1 MKVELNVNPIESWAK
16 GAHKPLIIAGPC
28 SAETPEQLLATAKQ
42 LKELN
47 KVDILRA
54 GIWKPRTRPNA
65 FEGAGVEGL
74 QWLADVKKELNMPIG
89 TEVANPQHIE
99 EALKYG
105 VDVLWVGAR
114 TTVSP
119 FAVQE
124 MADALAGVKNATVL
138 VKNPTHPELGLWI
151 GAFERFYRAGVRNL
165 AAIHRGFST
174 IDKSKY
180 RNVPTWQIPIE
191 LKRIAPQI
199 PIICDPSHI
208 GGKRDLIFDLSQK
221 AMDLGMDGL
230 MIETHIDPDKA
241 WSDADQQ
248 VTPAR
253 LNEILSQLNIR
264 TTTSNDQI
272 FNDHLEELRE
282 KIDNVDREL
291 IEIMAQRMAIV
302 EKIGEYKRQNNVTT
316 FQVKRWDE
324 IMKNRTELAKKM
336 NLTESYVT
344 EIFKIIHEESIR
356 KQTEIMTKATETS
369 KA

>member
-1 MKVELNVNPIESWAK
+1 MKVELNVNPIETWAK
-16 GAHKPLIIAGPC
+16 TKHKPLIIAGPC
-28 SAETPEQLLATAKQ
+28 SAETPEQLMSTAKL
-42 LKELN
+42 LKDLG

-65 FEGAGVEGL
+65 FEGSGEEGL
-74 QWLADVKKELNMPIG
+74 KWLADVKKELGIMIG

-99 EALKYG
+99 LALKYG
-105 VDVLWVGAR
+105 VDVLWIGAR

-119 FAVQE
+119 FAIQE
-124 MADALAGVKNATVL
+124 MADAMQGVTDKAVL
-138 VKNPTHPELGLWI
+138 IKNPTHPELGLWI

-174 IDKSKY
+174 IDKSKF
-180 RNVPTWQIPIE
+180 RNVPTWSIPIE

-208 GGKRDLIFDLSQK
+208 GGKRDLIFEISQK
-221 AMDLGMDGL
+221 AMDLGFDGL

-253 LNEILSQLNIR
+253 LGEILSELKIR
-264 TTTSNDQI
+264 EQSSTDRD
-272 FNDHLEELRE
+272 FNDHLEDLRE
-282 KIDNVDREL
+282 KIDNIDREL
-291 IEIMAQRMAIV
+291 VETLATRMAVV
-302 EKIGEYKRQNNVTT
+302 EKIGEYKRDNNVTT
-316 FQVKRWDE
+316 LQVKRWDE
-324 IMKNRTELAKKM
+324 IMKNRSELAKKLGI
-336 NLTESYVT
+336 NEEFVV
-344 EIFKIIHEESIR
+344 EVFKLVHEESIR
-356 KQTEIMTKATETS
+356 KQTEIMKAVES

>member
-1 MKVELNVNPIESWAK
+1 MKVELNVNPIENWAK
-16 GAHKPLIIAGPC
+16 TNHKPLIIAGPC
-28 SAETPEQLLATAKQ
+28 SAETPEQLMSTARL
-42 LKELN
+42 LKDLG
-47 KVDILRA
+47 KVDVLRA

-65 FEGAGVEGL
+65 FEGAGEEGL
-74 QWLADVKKELNMPIG
+74 KWLADVKKELGIMIG

-99 EALKYG
+99 LALKYG

-124 MADALAGVKNATVL
+124 MADAMQGVTDKAIL
-138 VKNPTHPELGLWI
+138 IKNPTHPELGLWI

-174 IDKSKY
+174 IDKTKF
-180 RNVPTWQIPIE
+180 RNVPTWSIPIE

-208 GGKRDLIFDLSQK
+208 GGKRDLIFEISQK
-221 AMDLGMDGL
+221 AMDLGFDGL

-248 VTPAR
+248 VTPSR
-253 LNEILSQLNIR
+253 LGDILADLKIR
-264 TTTSNDQI
+264 EQSSTDRD
-272 FNDHLEELRE
+272 FNDHLEDLRE
-282 KIDNVDREL
+282 KIDNIDREL
-291 IEIMAQRMAIV
+291 VETLATRMAVV
-302 EKIGEYKRQNNVTT
+302 EKIGEYKRDNNVTT
-316 FQVKRWDE
+316 LQVKRWDE
-324 IMKNRTELAKKM
+324 IMKNRSELARKLGI
-336 NLTESYVT
+336 NEEFVVDV
-344 EIFKIIHEESIR
+344 FKLVHEESIR
-356 KQTEIMTKATETS
+356 RQTEIMKAVES

>member
-16 GAHKPLIIAGPC
+16 TKHKPLIIAGPC
-28 SAETPEQLLATAKQ
+28 SAETPEQLMSTAKL
-42 LKELN
+42 LKDLG
-47 KVDILRA
+47 KIDVLRA

-65 FEGAGVEGL
+65 FEGAGEEGL
-74 QWLADVKKELNMPIG
+74 KWLAEVKKELGIQIG
-89 TEVANPQHIE
+89 TEVANPEHIE
-99 EALKYG
+99 LALKYG

-119 FAVQE
+119 FAIQE
-124 MADALAGVKNATVL
+124 MADALAGVKDKAVL

-151 GAFERFYRAGVRNL
+151 GAFERFYRAGVRDL

-174 IDKSKY
+174 IDKSKF
-180 RNVPTWQIPIE
+180 RNVPTWSIPIE

-208 GGKRDLIFDLSQK
+208 GGKRDLIFEISQK
-221 AMDLGMDGL
+221 AMDLGFDGL

-248 VTPAR
+248 VTPER
-253 LNEILSQLNIR
+253 LGEILNDLKVR
-264 TTTSNDQI
+264 TESTSNVD

-282 KIDNVDREL
+282 KIDNIDREL
-291 IEIMAQRMAIV
+291 VETLATRMAVV
-302 EKIGEYKRQNNVTT
+302 EKIGEYKRDNNVTT
-316 FQVKRWDE
+316 LQVKRWDD
-324 IMKNRTELAKKM
+324 IMKNRSELAKKLGI
-336 NLTESYVT
+336 NEEFVVDV
-344 EIFKIIHEESIR
+344 FKLVHEESIR
-356 KQTEIMTKATETS
+356 RQTEIMKAVES